1 MIQLE
6 VNKSLDLEHHNKIM
20 SKSLERS
27 ERLKLENLVKK
38 YKFNQEEIY
47 ELLNACENDKE
58 TVLNKLIN
66 KTAASELKFQENYK
80 KSVNDFYEARK
91 FDLIEEQK
99 NLYRKDTKKMNTIIR
114 RKTQQIMF
122 FQKEK
127 EKRRLKLEKI
137 TKIKDE
143 KSEKI
148 RAVFILY

>member
-6 VNKSLDLEHHNKIM
+6 VNRSLDLEHHNKIM

-66 KTAASELKFQENYK
+66 KTAANELKFQENYK
-80 KSVNDFYEARK
+80 KSVNDFFEARK
-91 FDLIEEQK
+91 FDLIGKQK
-99 NLYRKDTKKMNTIIR
+99 NLERRDTMKMNTIIQ
-114 RKTQQIMF
+114 RKSQQIMF
-122 FQKEK
+122 FEEK
-127 EKRRLKLEKI
+127 KDKGRLKLEKI
-137 TKIKDE
+137 IKKNEE
-143 KSEKI
+143 KSAQI
-148 RAVFILY
+148 REVFILY